1 MEFTEN
7 SITFLSHLVVTFKK
21 HLVSTSKRAPI
32 GIFDSGI
39 GGLTVAKSVT
49 KALPNEDII
58 YFGDTARV
66 PYGIKSPETVREYA
80 LQITDFLLSKGVK
93 MILIA
98 CNTVSASAKNEIIER
113 TKSIPVLDV
122 ITSGTETAL
131 AHFPSNH
138 IGVIGTLATVNS
150 KAYVHSIH
158 DINSK
163 IKVTQQACPLLVPLA
178 EEGWIDNEIAT
189 KTLENYLSIFDNS
202 DINSLILGCTHYPL
216 FKKVIPQ
223 VLKSDSIEIIDS
235 ADSIA
240 QTAKQTLTKLDL
252 LNPKGGD
259 FQCFVSDRPQRFQEL
274 AERFL
279 GRKISDVVVTHL

>member
-1 MEFTEN
+1 MKFD
-7 SITFLSHLVVTFKK
+7 KK
-21 HLVSTSKRAPI
+21 API

-39 GGLTVAKSVT
+39 GGLTVAKAVS

-66 PYGIKSPETVREYA
+66 PYGIKSEETVREYA

-98 CNTVSASAKNEIIER
+98 CNTVSASAKNEIIAK
-113 TKSIPVLDV
+113 TKALPVLDV
-122 ITSGTETAL
+122 ITSGTEMAI
-131 AHFPSNH
+131 AQKPNDH
-138 IGVIGTLATVNS
+138 IGIIGTLATVNS
-150 KAYVHSIH
+150 KAYEKSIH
-158 DINSK
+158 AINAE
-163 IKVTQQACPLLVPLA
+163 IKVTQKACPLLVPLA
-178 EEGWIDNEIAT
+178 EEGWIENEVAT
-189 KTLENYLSIFDNS
+189 KTLENYLAVFDNS
-202 DINSLILGCTHYPL
+202 GINSLILGCTHYPL
-216 FKKVIPQ
+216 FKKIIPKI
-223 VLKSDSIEIIDS
+223 LRSDSVDIIDS

-240 QTAKQTLTKLDL
+240 QTAKKTLTSLEL
-252 LNPKGGD
+252 LNTEGGD